1 MIRVRF
7 YTEDVGA
14 EDIEKDSEMRD
25 LCKQW
30 FPAGHTLYNAIGCWE
45 NTFEDSLVI
54 EGMGNYDVA
63 YCNDFAD
70 RIKLLFNQHSVMFTR
85 EIVEATLR

>member
-14 EDIEKDSEMRD
+14 KDIEKGDEMKD
-25 LCKQW
+25 LCRQW
-30 FPAGHTLYNAIGCWE
+30 FPGGHTVYNARGCWE
-45 NTFEDSLVI
+45 NTFEDSLII
-54 EGMGNYDVA
+54 EVMGNYDVA

-70 RIKLLFNQHSVMFTR
+70 RIKSLFNQYAVMFTR